1 MNTIIETKTFTAKA
15 SKVWTQKHYED
26 FVLVI
31 ASNPSAGEVVPNSG
45 AVRKVRWAKAASGKS
60 GGVRVIYFN
69 TAFKVTWL
77 LTLYG
82 KNERETIPAHELRK
96 IKEAI
101 NG

>member
-1 MNTIIETKTFTAKA
+1 MCLD
-15 SKVWTQKHYED
+15 SHQWC
-26 FVLVI
+26 LVI
-31 ASNPSAGEVVPNSG
+31 RRSRSTEVVPNSG
-45 AVRKVRWAKAASGKS
+45 GVRKVRWAKATSGKS

-82 KNERETIPAHELRK
+82 KNERETIPAHELKK

>member
-1 MNTIIETKTFTAKA
+1 VSTIIETKTFTAKA

-26 FVLVI
+26 FVLFI

-45 AVRKVRWAKAASGKS
+45 GVRKVRWAKAASGKS

-77 LTLYG
+77 LTLDG
-82 KNERETIPAHELRK
+82 KMNVKPFPLMS
-96 IKEAI
+96 
-101 NG
+101 